1 MDKRDFLGAAT
12 LAGLWPVAQVAHAA
26 TPPAVGPGVLTVSG
40 AVARSNRG
48 PLNPALDQLMAK
60 HGVRFDKAFVFD
72 AAALGQLPRVSI
84 EPTLEYDGR
93 RHALA
98 GPLLTDVLQAA
109 GVADG
114 PDVRLALR
122 AVDGYAAPV
131 RLADVRA
138 WKMIV
143 ALTLDGAPL
152 ALGGLGPQ
160 WAVFD
165 ADRLPAFKDKPLK
178 DRFAACP
185 WGVYSIEVM

>member
-1 MDKRDFLGAAT
+1 MNKRHFLGAAT
-12 LAGLWPVAQVAHAA
+12 LAGLWPGAHAA
-26 TPPAVGPGVLTVSG
+26 TAATPAASGPGLLTVSG
-40 AVARSNRG
+40 AVGRSNRG
-48 PLNPALDQLMAK
+48 PLNPALDQLLAK

-72 AAALGQLPRVSI
+72 AAALWQLPRVVI
-84 EPTLEYDGR
+84 EPTLEYDAK
-93 RHALA
+93 RHKLA
-98 GPLLTDVLQAA
+98 GPLLTDVLHAA

-114 PDVRLALR
+114 PEVRLAVR

-131 RLADVRA
+131 RLADIKA

-160 WAVFD
+160 WAVYD
-165 ADRLPAFKDKPLK
+165 ADNLPAFKDKPLK